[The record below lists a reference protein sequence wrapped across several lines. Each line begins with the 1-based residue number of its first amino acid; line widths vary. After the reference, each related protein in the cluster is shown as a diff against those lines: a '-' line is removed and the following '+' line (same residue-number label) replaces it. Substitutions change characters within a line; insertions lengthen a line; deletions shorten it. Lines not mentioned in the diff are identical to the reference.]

1 LHLRPRL
8 NQKARPG
15 KGFLINFPTR
25 KFWSPPARKIVSDQS
40 ELIFSY
46 KTSVLIL
53 TFAAVKFGNQP
64 LDLVIIGR
72 SILSSVEN
80 PSAELYRGL
89 INELAQRGH
98 RTTFLELHEPGKKY
112 VRDMLKSPYCEVWTY
127 ASTDQ
132 LIEEYS
138 YAIQS
143 ADVVLMGSMVMDTNR
158 IAEWIAEE
166 ARGVTVYY
174 DTNLSATI
182 DHLQCRQDNTAF
194 CLSAENLR
202 HFNLFLS
209 TTGGPFLENLARSY
223 EIPVARPLYES
234 VDPFSFYRT
243 DADKNYDLGFIGNF
257 KSDREQS
264 LNSMLLGPA
273 RYTPNRKFSLAGS
286 GYAKLDWPRNL
297 TYLEY
302 LPETNLVDFYNRQHC
317 SLVLSRADRRRM
329 GYTPTRR
336 LLAAAAC
343 GVPVLTDG
351 WDGIDYFFEPHREVF
366 CVNDEQDVLAV
377 LYGKEET
384 SRRKL
389 GGEARKRILA
399 QHTTSHR
406 AEQLLAYLAE
416 IVD

>member
-1 LHLRPRL
+1 
-8 NQKARPG
+8 
-15 KGFLINFPTR
+15 
-25 KFWSPPARKIVSDQS
+25 
-40 ELIFSY
+40 
-46 KTSVLIL
+46 
-53 TFAAVKFGNQP
+53 VKFGTTP
-64 LDLVIIGR
+64 LDFVIIGR
-72 SILSSVEN
+72 SILSSIEN
-80 PSAELYRGL
+80 PTAELYRGL

-127 ASTDQ
+127 STTDQ
-132 LIEEYS
+132 LLEEYT

-143 ADVVLMGSMVMDTNR
+143 ADVILMGSMVQETNR

-182 DHLQCRQDNTAF
+182 DHLQCRQDHAAF
-194 CLSAENLR
+194 CLSADNLR

-209 TTGGPFLENLARSY
+209 TTGGPFLENLATTY
-223 EIPVARPLYES
+223 DIAQARPLYES
-234 VDPFSFYRT
+234 VDPYSFYRT
-243 DADKNYDLGFIGNF
+243 DSEKSYDLGFIGNF
-257 KSDREQS
+257 KKDRKE
-264 LNSMLLGPA
+264 LLDSMLLGPA
-273 RYTPNRKFSLAGS
+273 HRTPNRKFSLTGS
-286 GYAKLDWPRNL
+286 GYLESNWPKNL

-343 GVPVLTDG
+343 GVPVLTDR
-351 WDGIDYFFEPHREVF
+351 WDGIDDFFEPHREVF

-377 LYGKEET
+377 LYGQEEGH
-384 SRRKL
+384 RRKI
-389 GGEARKRILA
+389 GGEARKRILE

-416 IVD
+416 ITD

>member
-1 LHLRPRL
+1 MRNPEPETTLPVS
-8 NQKARPG
+8 PSS
-15 KGFLINFPTR
+15 FLPLFPT
-25 KFWSPPARKIVSDQS
+25 
-40 ELIFSY
+40 
-46 KTSVLIL
+46 
-53 TFAAVKFGNQP
+53 FAIVKFGTQP
-64 LDLVIIGR
+64 LDIVIIGR

-80 PSAELYRGL
+80 PTAELYRGL

-98 RTTFLELHEPGKKY
+98 RTTFLEWHEPGRKY
-112 VRDMLKSPYCEVWTY
+112 MRDMLKSPYCEVWTY
-127 ASTDQ
+127 ESTNQ
-132 LIEEYS
+132 LVDEYR

-143 ADVVLMGSMVMDTNR
+143 ADVVMMGSMVEDTNR

-166 ARGVTVYY
+166 ARGITVYY

-194 CLSAENLR
+194 CLSSDNLR

-209 TTGGPFLENLARSY
+209 TTGGPFLENLAKTY
-223 EIPVARPLYES
+223 ELTSAKPLYES
-234 VDPFSFYRT
+234 VDPYNFYRT
-243 DADKNYDLGFIGNF
+243 DVDKGYDLGFIGNF
-257 KSDREQS
+257 KPDRIP
-264 LNSMLLGPA
+264 LIDSMLLGPA

-286 GYAKLDWPRNL
+286 GYRDIPWPKNL

-317 SLVLSRADRRRM
+317 SLVLSRADRKRM

-377 LYGKEET
+377 LYGQEEA
-384 SRRKL
+384 SRRKI
-389 GGEARKRILA
+389 GGEARKRILE
-399 QHTTSHR
+399 QHTTRHR
-406 AEQLLAYLAE
+406 ADQLLGYLAE

>member
-1 LHLRPRL
+1 M
-8 NQKARPG
+8 
-15 KGFLINFPTR
+15 
-25 KFWSPPARKIVSDQS
+25 
-40 ELIFSY
+40 
-46 KTSVLIL
+46 
-53 TFAAVKFGNQP
+53 KFGTQP
-64 LDLVIIGR
+64 LDIVIIGR

-80 PSAELYRGL
+80 PTAELYRGL

-98 RTTFLELHEPGKKY
+98 RTTFLEWHEPGRKY
-112 VRDMLKSPYCEVWTY
+112 MRDMLKSPYCEVWTY
-127 ASTDQ
+127 ESTDQ
-132 LIEEYS
+132 LVDEYR
-138 YAIQS
+138 YAIQA
-143 ADVVLMGSMVMDTNR
+143 ADVVMMGSMVEDTNR

-166 ARGVTVYY
+166 ARGITVYY

-209 TTGGPFLENLARSY
+209 TTGGPFLENLAKTY
-223 EIPVARPLYES
+223 ELTSAKPLYES
-234 VDPFSFYRT
+234 VDPYNFYRT
-243 DADKNYDLGFIGNF
+243 DVDKGYDLGFIGNF
-257 KSDREQS
+257 KPDRIP
-264 LNSMLLGPA
+264 LIDSMLLGPA

-286 GYAKLDWPRNL
+286 GYRDIPWPKNL

-317 SLVLSRADRRRM
+317 SLVLSRADRKRM

-377 LYGKEET
+377 LYGQEEAT
-384 SRRKL
+384 RRKI
-389 GGEARKRILA
+389 GGEARKRILE
-399 QHTTSHR
+399 QHTTRHR
-406 AEQLLAYLAE
+406 ADQLLGYLSE

>member
-1 LHLRPRL
+1 M
-8 NQKARPG
+8 
-15 KGFLINFPTR
+15 
-25 KFWSPPARKIVSDQS
+25 
-40 ELIFSY
+40 
-46 KTSVLIL
+46 
-53 TFAAVKFGNQP
+53 KFGNKP

-72 SILSSVEN
+72 SILSSVGN
-80 PSAELYRGL
+80 PTAELYRGL

-98 RTTFLELHEPGKKY
+98 RTTFLELQESGKKI

-132 LIEEYS
+132 LINEYS

-143 ADVVLMGSMVMDTNR
+143 ADVVLMGSMVNDTNR

-166 ARGVTVYY
+166 ARGVTLYY

-182 DHLQCRQDNTAF
+182 DHLHCRQDNSAF
-194 CLSAENLR
+194 CLSADNLR

-209 TTGGPFLENLARSY
+209 TTGGPFLESLAKTY
-223 EIPVARPLYES
+223 ELAAARPLYES
-234 VDPFSFYRT
+234 VDPYSFYRT

-257 KSDREQS
+257 KNDRKE
-264 LNSMLLGPA
+264 LLDSMLLGPA

-286 GYAKLDWPRNL
+286 GYEQVDWPRNL

-317 SLVLSRADRRRM
+317 SLVLSRADRKRM

-343 GVPVLTDG
+343 GVPVLTDS
-351 WDGIDYFFEPHREVF
+351 WDGIDHFFEPHREVF

-377 LYGKEET
+377 LYGKEEGT
-384 SRRKL
+384 RKKI
-389 GGEARKRILA
+389 GHDARKRIME

-406 AEQLLAYLAE
+406 AEQLLGYLAE
-416 IVD
+416 VGD